1 MNEGNKIDKVVH
13 APIMVKILKVILEN
27 PTVSSI
33 EMKAP
38 NIARIAEP
46 GQFIMVWC
54 PSVDEVPMGFS
65 IIDKEKGII
74 AITVEQVGEATRAIC
89 SKKAGDFLGI
99 RGPYGKGFDL
109 KGKMIVTVGGGY
121 GMAPLRSIIQKFLK
135 HDNFE
140 TIDVIIAAKTKE
152 KLVFLKEMQ
161 NLAEKNPKISIQL
174 CTDDG
179 TCGMKGLAHQALFK
193 IISEKKVD
201 AVYAVGPELML
212 EKVFEITEKNGI
224 ELQASLTRY
233 VKCAI
238 GLCGQCVLDPTGTI
252 LCTEGPVFNSN
263 KLREI
268 KKCFGKYTRD
278 ASGQKISF

>member
-1 MNEGNKIDKVVH
+1 MNEANKSDNIVH
-13 APIMVKILKVILEN
+13 APKMVKITKVIQEN

-46 GQFIMVWC
+46 GQFVMVWC
-54 PSVDEVPMGFS
+54 PGVDEAPMGLS

-74 AITVEQVGEATRAIC
+74 AITVEQVGEATRAVC

-99 RGPYGKGFDL
+99 RGPYGKGFAL
-109 KGKMIVTVGGGY
+109 KGKKIVAVGGGY
-121 GMAPLRSIIQKFLK
+121 GMAPLRALIQKFLK
-135 HDNFE
+135 LNIFD

-152 KLVFLKEMQ
+152 QLVFLKEMEK
-161 NLAEKNPKISIQL
+161 LAEKNSRIFIQP

-179 TCGMKGLAHQALFK
+179 TRGMKGLAHQALLK
-193 IISEKKVD
+193 IVSEKKVD
-201 AVYAVGPELML
+201 EVYAVGPELML
-212 EKVFEITEKNGI
+212 KKVFEITEKHGI
-224 ELQASLTRY
+224 ELQVSLTRY

-278 ASGQKISF
+278 ASGQKITF

>member
-1 MNEGNKIDKVVH
+1 MNEANKSDKVVH
-13 APIMVKILKVILEN
+13 APKMVKITKVIQEN

-33 EMKAP
+33 EMEAP

-89 SKKAGDFLGI
+89 SKKPGDFLGI

-109 KGKMIVTVGGGY
+109 KGKKIVTVGGGY
-121 GMAPLRSIIQKFLK
+121 GMAPLRSLLQKFLK
-135 HDNFE
+135 LNNFE

-152 KLVFLKEMQ
+152 KLVFLKEME
-161 NLAEKNPKISIQL
+161 NLAEKNPKISIQP

-179 TCGMKGLAHQALFK
+179 TCGMKGLAHQALLK

-201 AVYAVGPELML
+201 TVYAVGPELML
-212 EKVFEITEKNGI
+212 KKVFEATEKHGI
-224 ELQASLTRY
+224 ELQVSLTRY
-233 VKCAI
+233 VKCSI
-238 GLCGQCVLDPTGTI
+238 GLCGQCVLDPPGTI

-268 KKCFGKYTRD
+268 KECFGKYTRD